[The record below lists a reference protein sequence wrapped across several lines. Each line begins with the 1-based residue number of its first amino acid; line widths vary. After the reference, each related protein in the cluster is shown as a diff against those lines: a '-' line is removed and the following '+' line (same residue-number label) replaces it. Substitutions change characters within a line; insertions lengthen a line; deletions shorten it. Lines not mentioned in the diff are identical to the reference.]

1 MKVVLNF
8 YSNLLYT
15 YINNEKEIHL
25 QQDDNIISNHSDTA
39 EKFYL
44 LIKNN
49 IIETGVIIAKNNVIN
64 SKKALQLNVFHLV
77 YEIKQQSF

>member
-15 YINNEKEIHL
+15 YINNEKEIHF
-25 QQDDNIISNHSDTA
+25 QQDYNIISNHSDTA

-49 IIETGVIIAKNNVIN
+49 IIETGVIIAKKM
-64 SKKALQLNVFHLV
+64 SLTLKKL
-77 YEIKQQSF
+77 YS